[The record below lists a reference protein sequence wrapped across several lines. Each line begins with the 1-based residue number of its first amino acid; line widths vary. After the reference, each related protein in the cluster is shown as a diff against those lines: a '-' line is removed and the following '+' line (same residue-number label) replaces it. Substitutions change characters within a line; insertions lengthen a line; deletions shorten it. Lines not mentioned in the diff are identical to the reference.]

1 MWKAED
7 LTGQRFGKVT
17 VLSRAA
23 NNKHGRAVWLCKC
36 DCGNEKEI
44 AAANLKSGRTTS
56 CGCYSRGLK
65 RKTGTHG
72 MTNTRI
78 FHEWQSMLQR
88 CNNPNNQRYEDYGGR
103 GIKVCDEWIDSF
115 VSFCEWSMDNG
126 YDEAL
131 TLDREDVDG
140 NYSPDNCRWVTNFEQ
155 QSNKRNNRIIE
166 CNGEKHIL
174 NEWARITGLNA
185 QTIAWRIDRGWS
197 VEEALCTPS
206 RKQKVL

>member
-17 VLSRAA
+17 VLSRVA

-44 AAANLKSGRTTS
+44 PAANLKSGRTTS
-56 CGCYSRGLK
+56 CGCYSGGLK

-103 GIKVCDEWIDSF
+103 GIKVCDEWIDNF
-115 VSFCEWSMDNG
+115 VSFYEWSMDNG
-126 YDEAL
+126 YDEIL
-131 TLDREDVDG
+131 TLDRKDVDG
-140 NYSPDNCRWVTNFEQ
+140 DYSPDNCRWVTNLEQ
-155 QSNKRNNRIIE
+155 QSNKRNNRVIE
-166 CNGEKHIL
+166 CNGEKYIL

-197 VEEALCTPS
+197 VEEALYTPS
-206 RKQKVL
+206 RKQKVF

>member
-7 LTGQRFGKVT
+7 LTEQRFGKVT
-17 VLSRAA
+17 VLSRVA

-44 AAANLKSGRTTS
+44 PAANLKSGRTTS

-103 GIKVCDEWIDSF
+103 GIKVCDEWIDNF
-115 VSFCEWSMDNG
+115 VSFYEWSMDNG
-126 YDEAL
+126 YDEIL
-131 TLDREDVDG
+131 TLDRKDVDG
-140 NYSPDNCRWVTNFEQ
+140 DYSPDNCRWVTNLEQ
-155 QSNKRNNRIIE
+155 QSNKRNNRVIE
-166 CNGEKHIL
+166 CNGEKYIL

-197 VEEALCTPS
+197 VEEALYTPS
-206 RKQKVL
+206 RKQKVF

>member
-126 YDEAL
+126 YDETL

-155 QSNKRNNRIIE
+155 QSNKRNNRVIE
-166 CNGEKHIL
+166 CNGEKYIL

-197 VEEALCTPS
+197 VEEALYTPS

>member
-17 VLSRAA
+17 VLSRVA

-44 AAANLKSGRTTS
+44 PAANLKSGRTTS

-88 CNNPNNQRYEDYGGR
+88 CNNPNSQRYKDYGGR

-115 VSFCEWSMDNG
+115 VSFCEWSLDNG
-126 YDEAL
+126 YNETL
-131 TLDREDVDG
+131 TLDRKDVDG
-140 NYSPDNCRWVTNFEQ
+140 NYSPDNCRWITNFEQ

-166 CNGEKHIL
+166 CSGEKHIL
-174 NEWARITGLNA
+174 NEWSRITGLRA

-197 VEEALCTPS
+197 IEDALYTPS

>member
-17 VLSRAA
+17 VLSRVA

-44 AAANLKSGRTTS
+44 PAANLKSGRTTS
-56 CGCYSRGLK
+56 CGWYSRGLK

-103 GIKVCDEWIDSF
+103 GIKVCDEWIDNF
-115 VSFCEWSMDNG
+115 VSFYEWSMDNG
-126 YDEAL
+126 YDEIL
-131 TLDREDVDG
+131 TLDRKDVDG
-140 NYSPDNCRWVTNFEQ
+140 DYSPDNCRWVTNLEQ
-155 QSNKRNNRIIE
+155 QSNKRNNRVIE
-166 CNGEKHIL
+166 CNGEKYIL

-197 VEEALCTPS
+197 VEEALYTPS
-206 RKQKVL
+206 RKQKVF

>member
-7 LTGQRFGKVT
+7 LTRQRFGKVM
-17 VLSRAA
+17 VLSRVA

-44 AAANLKSGRTTS
+44 LAANLKSGRTTS

-88 CNNPNNQRYEDYGGR
+88 CNNPNNQRYGDYGGR
-103 GIKVCDEWIDSF
+103 GIKVCDEWIDDF
-115 VSFCEWSMDNG
+115 VSFYEWSIDNG
-126 YDEAL
+126 YDEIL
-131 TLDREDVDG
+131 TLDRKDVDG
-140 NYSPDNCRWVTNFEQ
+140 DYSPDNCRWVTNFEQ
-155 QSNKRNNRIIE
+155 QSNKRNNRVIE

-174 NEWARITGLNA
+174 NEWARITRLNA
-185 QTIAWRIDRGWS
+185 QTIAWRIDRGWG
-197 VEEALCTPS
+197 VEEALYTPS
-206 RKQKVL
+206 RKQKVF